1 VEQYKKKI
9 AIISFEAGS
18 AELLAKY
25 LKKKNIDNYVFFL
38 NYVSEKIFKINN
50 IKVNSSKPVIK

>member
-1 VEQYKKKI
+1 MEQYKKKI

-50 IKVNSSKPVIK
+50 KIIYKY